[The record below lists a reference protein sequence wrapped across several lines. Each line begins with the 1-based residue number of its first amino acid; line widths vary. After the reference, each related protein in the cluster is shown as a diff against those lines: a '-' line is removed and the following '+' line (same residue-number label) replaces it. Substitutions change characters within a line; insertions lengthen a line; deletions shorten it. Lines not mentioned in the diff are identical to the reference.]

1 MNYLIELVFENVFF
15 NHMSQ
20 MIKELSQEGKQITN
34 YSLQADWEI
43 KGEIN
48 WHSADSITQILNQ
61 STNNG
66 WALFINLTEL
76 NLKQSRIKNC
86 TLQILQYDS
95 QYDININFNLDDIR
109 FRDSTDFIENLMKFA
124 RKIAFKYGIQH
135 YFAGLEPADDEE
147 TRLFT
152 NGKKGPLTLPFLTWE
167 EKDFV
172 VSQVG

>member
-1 MNYLIELVFENVFF
+1 MNNLMELVFENVFF
-15 NHMSQ
+15 NNIGQ
-20 MIKELSQEGKQITN
+20 MIRELSQKGKQITN

-43 KGEIN
+43 EGEIN
-48 WHSADSITQILNQ
+48 WHSADSITQALNQ

-66 WALFINLTEL
+66 WSFFINLSEL
-76 NLKQSRIKNC
+76 NLKQFSIKNC

-95 QYDININFNLDDIR
+95 KYDISINFNLDDIR
-109 FRDSTDFIENLMKFA
+109 FRHSTDFIETLMKFA

-152 NGKKGPLTLPFLTWE
+152 NGKKGSLTLPFLTWE